1 MATQSLIFITGGT
14 GFIGSHVVH
23 DTLKAG
29 HRARLTVRKV
39 AQIDELKSRFT
50 LYASQLEFVVISDI
64 TDTAALRA
72 GLSDD
77 VQYIFHLASPMP
89 GKGDDFKTEY
99 LQPAVKGTEAILEAA
114 AAAPSVKKT
123 VIISSLLALIPLG
136 ALQTPGLHIQEGDN
150 TSITVNPD
158 MPFPSGPAGNGP
170 KYSASKILAHRA
182 TVEWMSKHKPHFSL
196 VTVHPTFVLGYDYTQ
211 KDASSPSGINAYLLQ
226 SLTAPPGGKPIIPGS
241 FVDVRDVSLV
251 MLRSLGLEGGDW
263 GKPLT
268 EVLVAGRATTWQE
281 VVDIVRERYPSVEVA
296 LQGPFAA
303 PFTADTSRAERQ
315 LGVAWRSTQELISSV
330 FDQQMELRARAGRAG
345 L

>member
-1 MATQSLIFITGGT
+1 MASQILIFITGGT
-14 GFIGSHVVH
+14 GFIGSHVVQ

-29 HRARLTVRKV
+29 HRARLTVRKA
-39 AQIDELKSRFT
+39 AQIDELESRFAP
-50 LYASQLEFVVISDI
+50 YASQLEFVVISDI

-114 AAAPSVKKT
+114 AAAPSVKKI

-150 TSITVNPD
+150 ASITVNPD

-196 VTVHPTFVLGYDYTQ
+196 VTVHPTFVLGHDFTQ
-211 KDASSPSGINAYLLQ
+211 KDASSPSGINAYLLR
-226 SLTAPPGGKPIIPGS
+226 SLTAPPGGKPIVPAS

-251 MLRSLGLEGGDW
+251 MLRSLGLEGDE
-263 GKPLT
+263 KQPLT
-268 EVLVAGRATTWQE
+268 EVLVAGYATTWQE
-281 VVDIVRERYPSVEVA
+281 VVDIVKERYPSVEVA

-303 PFTADTSRAERQ
+303 PFTADTSRAEQQ
-315 LGVAWRSTQELISSV
+315 LGIRWRIAEEIISSV
-330 FDQQMELRARAGRAG
+330 FDQQMELRARVGRAG